1 MWPQGRDGV
10 TTVGVRELKN
20 RLSEFLRRVADG
32 ERITVTDRGRAIAL
46 LSPPEDTPE
55 TEKIARMVR
64 EGLARWG
71 GGKPRGSSNPPKIRG
86 RPISSTVLE
95 ERR

>member
-1 MWPQGRDGV
+1 MTEGM

-20 RLSEFLRRVADG
+20 RLSEFLRRAADG
-32 ERITVTDRGRAIAL
+32 ERITVTDRGHAVAL
-46 LSPPEDTPE
+46 LSPPEATPE
-55 TEKIARMVR
+55 TEKIAQMVR

-71 GGKPRGSSNPPKIRG
+71 GGKPRGLSRPVKIRG
-86 RPISSTVLE
+86 KPISTTVLE